1 MSNDQSDMPDAANRL
16 ELALEDIEC
25 VHLWLDDLGAARE
38 SGDNEYSIIGRI
50 GLVTVRRSLV
60 DELARIANMAKLHI
74 HGFGAEEIKAKI
86 DEAIAAIKGKQ

>member
-1 MSNDQSDMPDAANRL
+1 MSNDKSDMPDVIYA
-16 ELALEDIEC
+16 ELDEC
-25 VHLWLDDLGAARE
+25 LKGTKF
-38 SGDNEYSIIGRI
+38 GDWSDTKNGIYGQLKEATPY
-50 GLVTVRRSLV
+50 VRRSLV